1 MSDFFNIVSEL
12 EEKYKDNSY
21 MKHKLETYIKN
32 LPILMNNIEQQHNKR
47 DKLKKKINLNK
58 NLFIEK
64 FLTEN
69 LFFYIPQTE
78 IFVYYNN
85 NNYNI
90 IKEDDI
96 LHLIIN
102 TINNYEP
109 ELQQWKFKIKTNIIK
124 IIKESCLFSTI
135 PESETIQYI
144 LNNFYPNIFKTKN
157 HIKHFLTIVGDNILN
172 KKDNNVFFVNNLF
185 KNFIKILSQQL
196 FIVLNKNYTDCFK
209 FKYSDHKF
217 ELSRILYINTDKFD
231 ELFIRNNILNIIVV
245 ACYYSNRYN
254 SSDNFI
260 KSCNDT
266 ELENSVLILK
276 NNNSSTLIDNFMSEF
291 TIKSDSH
298 MSFKDVYLLWKQ
310 FLKKY
315 SLPYFINQSYI
326 KSILAEKNI
335 YDIENDCCPNIK
347 SKSHSHWVEFENFWS
362 ETITESDIDEN
373 NYEIS
378 ELTMLFNEWALTK
391 NLSTSITEENFK
403 EIYLSYYPD
412 AYIEDNKYIHNIYCN
427 LWDKT
432 SHIDVAIQS
441 FDKTISKN
449 KIKMYKHYCKF
460 INDNYNNKYIVS
472 KSYFDKYIDK

>member
-12 EEKYKDNSY
+12 QEKYKNNPF
-21 MKHKLETYIKN
+21 MKYKLESYIKN
-32 LPILMNNIEQQHNKR
+32 LPILMSNIEEQNDKK
-47 DKLKKKINLNK
+47 DKLKKKLNENK
-58 NLFIEK
+58 SLFIDK

-78 IFVYYNN
+78 IFVHYNN
-85 NNYNI
+85 NNYTI

-102 TINNYEP
+102 TINNNEL

-144 LNNFYPNIFKTKN
+144 LNNFFPNIFKSKN
-157 HIKHFLTIVGDNILN
+157 HVKYFLTIIGDNILN
-172 KKDNNVFFVNNLF
+172 KKDNNIFFVNNLF
-185 KNFIKILSQQL
+185 KNFIQILSQQL

-217 ELSRILYINTDKFD
+217 ESSRILNINTANFD

-245 ACYYSNRYN
+245 ACYYSQRYG
-254 SSDNFI
+254 SSDNFLEI
-260 KSCNDT
+260 CNDI
-266 ELENSVLILK
+266 EFYNSVLILK
-276 NNNSSTLIDNFMSEF
+276 NNTPNKLIDNFMSEF
-291 TIKSDSH
+291 TTKSHTH
-298 MSFKDVYLLWKQ
+298 MNFNDVHLLWKQ

-315 SLPYFINQSYI
+315 SLPYIINQFTI
-326 KSILAEKNI
+326 KSILAEKNL
-335 YDIENDCCPNIK
+335 YDIENDCCFNIK

-362 ETITESDIDEN
+362 ETITESDNDEN

-378 ELTMLFNEWALTK
+378 ELTMLFNEWVTSK
-391 NLSTSITEENFK
+391 NLSISITEENFK

-432 SHIDVAIQS
+432 SHIDIAIQS
-441 FDKTISKN
+441 FDKNISKN
-449 KIKMYKHYCKF
+449 KLKMYKHYCKF
-460 INDNYNNKYIVS
+460 IKNNYNNKYIVS